1 MGSVRMLVIGDNM
14 TPHSNTSTSR
24 AYWRLTD
31 IRQELGGISR
41 TQLYKIR
48 RDDASFPKPTML
60 GNIQLWS
67 RETVLSWMANKADG
81 NE

>member
-1 MGSVRMLVIGDNM
+1 M
-14 TPHSNTSTSR
+14 TANDTSTLQGLSR

-31 IRQELGGISR
+31 IRRELGGISR

-48 RDDASFPKPTML
+48 RDDPSFPKPTML

-67 RETVLSWMANKADG
+67 RETVLSWMEAKAEG
-81 NE
+81 KG

>member
-1 MGSVRMLVIGDNM
+1 M
-14 TPHSNTSTSR
+14 TVDTKNPPSR

-31 IRQELGGISR
+31 IRRELGGISR

-48 RDDASFPKPTML
+48 RDDPSFPKPTML

-67 RETVLSWMANKADG
+67 RETVLSWMETKAVG
-81 NE
+81 NI

>member
-1 MGSVRMLVIGDNM
+1 M
-14 TPHSNTSTSR
+14 TVDTKKPSSR

-31 IRQELGGISR
+31 IRRELGGISR

-48 RDDASFPKPTML
+48 RDDPSFPKPTML

-67 RETVLSWMANKADG
+67 RETVLSWMETKAVG
-81 NE
+81 NT